1 MGIGKIGVP
10 ELLLILAVVL
20 LIFGPS
26 KLPNLAKSIGKSVVE
41 LKDGLKGGK
50 SAEEPATD
58 SSAENNNSAE

>member
-20 LIFGPS
+20 LIFGPN

-41 LKDGLKGGK
+41 LKDGLKGK
-50 SAEEPATD
+50 SDSEPAAD
-58 SSAENNNSAE
+58 SSGENQNNSE